1 MYRRILRSKQK
12 NFAQHGAEKP
22 PSIRTVWNKGEAQK
36 QMQLALRDITS
47 GLMTVRRAALVY
59 GIPKSTL
66 HDRVSGKVNNEAQVG
81 APKYLT
87 DEEEEEVVKWLEDV
101 QKVLRTCVL

>member
-1 MYRRILRSKQK
+1 MEQRRSSEADAASTAGYNKWMDDC
-12 NFAQHGAEKP
+12 EK
-22 PSIRTVWNKGEAQK
+22 SC
-36 QMQLALRDITS
+36 
-47 GLMTVRRAALVY
+47 ALVY

-66 HDRVSGKVNNEAQVG
+66 HDRVSGKVNHEARVG
-81 APKYLT
+81 APKHLT